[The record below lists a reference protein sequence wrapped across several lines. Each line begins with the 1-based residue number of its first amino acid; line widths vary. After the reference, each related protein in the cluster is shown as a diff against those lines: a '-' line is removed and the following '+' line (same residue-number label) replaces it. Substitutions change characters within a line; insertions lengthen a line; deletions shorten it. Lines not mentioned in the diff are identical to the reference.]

1 MIMALKP
8 IAVIAAFAA
17 LVAGCLGPIATISK
31 ADEQAAP
38 VSQSS
43 ACVASIVRPGGPDT
57 ASHAVTFAAPPLDT
71 RYLISSG
78 GYYQI
83 AAVNGMTVTTVNAAN
98 RTATWLGGLI
108 YAPNQMDKAAVEAI
122 WPLEIGKTVTFVE
135 RAGEDAWCHIISID
149 RSETVNVPAGSF
161 DTIVIVER
169 IKSLRPEQG
178 GLDVTRTYWYAP
190 AAHWTVKK
198 EIRQDAGPRFASEPY
213 VLSQMVAA
221 ASRPPTVNSRWA
233 KIDCGDAHIDLPFAQ
248 PHDCYHGP
256 IGKGDDGTCHAEH
269 YGTAGGDN
277 TVAFEIYL
285 SLAGGRCGIYF
296 SGDDIQNFA
305 QTATAMSRNGLDF
318 SQLKRYGNAEVM
330 SFTGKGLR
338 GPLDCF
344 AFARIGP
351 TLHRSDKL
359 YRYTLRGHVC
369 KADGTKLSE
378 AEIDQLA
385 RAISVD

>member
-1 MIMALKP
+1 MIMTLKP
-8 IAVIAAFAA
+8 IAAIVA
-17 LVAGCLGPIATISK
+17 LIVSVAGCLSQNATVSK
-31 ADEQAAP
+31 ADEQVAP
-38 VSQSS
+38 VSQGS
-43 ACVASIVRPGGPDT
+43 ACVASVVRAGGPDA
-57 ASHAVTFAAPPLDT
+57 ASHAVMFAAPQLET

-83 AAVNGMTVTTVNAAN
+83 AAVNGMTVTTVNASN
-98 RTATWLGGLI
+98 HTATWLAGLI
-108 YAPNQMDKAAVEAI
+108 YAPDKMDEASVEAI
-122 WPLEIGKTVTFVE
+122 WPLEIGKTVTFLE
-135 RAGEDAWCHIISID
+135 RSGEDSWCHTVNIL
-149 RSETVNVPAGSF
+149 RSESINVPAGTF
-161 DTIVIVER
+161 DTVVIDER
-169 IKSLRPEQG
+169 IQSMRSEQRK
-178 GLDVTRTYWYAP
+178 LDLTRTYWYAP
-190 AAHWTVKK
+190 AARWVIKREVK
-198 EIRQDAGPRFASEPY
+198 QVSGPPFAFVSY
-213 VLSQMVAA
+213 SLNQIFTAS
-221 ASRPPTVNSRWA
+221 SRPPTVDRRWA

-248 PHDCYHGP
+248 PYDCYHGP

-277 TVAFEIYL
+277 TVSFEVYL

-305 QTATAMSRNGLDF
+305 QTATAMSRNGLNF
-318 SQLKRYGNAEVM
+318 SGLKRYGNAEVM

-351 TLHRSDKL
+351 TLHRSDTL

-369 KADGTKLSE
+369 KADGTKLSDVE
-378 AEIDQLA
+378 VDRLA